1 MLIYDDTFTDVMTA
15 TQREATALG
24 AHVYG
29 SEHVLLGLL
38 ATGGPLAD
46 GVTAVTPS
54 LTYGAV
60 LDAVERSADDAPLI
74 GSLGLSTVAAQVAEA
89 PRPPRTPRN
98 RHTPELQSA
107 LNTASAGWGRL
118 RKNGSLPKESKLTS
132 TVLWLA
138 ALEPTARASRLLQAL
153 DVDVDQVRA
162 EVLAAAASPG
172 EPAPEWPTEVRTGP
186 VTRLVQAIFSRTST
200 AG

>member
-38 ATGGPLAD
+38 AKGGPVVD
-46 GVTAVTPS
+46 RVTALAPS
-54 LTYGAV
+54 FTHDAV

-74 GSLGLSTVAAQVAEA
+74 GSLGLSTVATQVAEA
-89 PRPPRTPRN
+89 PRPIRTPRN

-107 LNTASAGWGRL
+107 LNTASAEWGRL

-138 ALEPTARASRLLQAL
+138 VLEPAARASRLLQAL
-153 DVDVDQVRA
+153 DIDVDQVRA
-162 EVLAAAASPG
+162 EVLATAATPG
-172 EPAPEWPTEVRTGP
+172 APAPEWPTEVRTGP
-186 VTRLVQAIFSRTST
+186 VTRLVQRIFSRTST

>member
-15 TQREATALG
+15 TQHEATALG

-29 SEHVLLGLL
+29 SEQVLLGLL
-38 ATGGPLAD
+38 ATGGPIGDRVSA
-46 GVTAVTPS
+46 AVPS
-54 LTYGAV
+54 LSYDAV
-60 LDAVERSADDAPLI
+60 LDAVERAADDAPLVA
-74 GSLGLSTVAAQVAEA
+74 SLGLSTVAAQVAEA
-89 PRPPRTPRN
+89 PRPSRTPRN
-98 RHTPELQSA
+98 RHTSELQSA

-118 RKNGSLPKESKLTS
+118 RKNGSLPKENKLTS

-138 ALEPTARASRLLQAL
+138 VLEPAARTSRLLQAL

-162 EVLAAAASPG
+162 EVLAAAATPG
-172 EPAPEWPTEVRTGP
+172 APVSTWPTEVRTGP
-186 VTRLVQAIFSRTST
+186 VTRLVQRIFSRTST

>member
-15 TQREATALG
+15 TQHEATALG

-38 ATGGPLAD
+38 ATGGPLCDRA
-46 GVTAVTPS
+46 TAVAPS

-60 LDAVERSADDAPLI
+60 LDAVERAADDAPLI

-107 LNTASAGWGRL
+107 LNTASAAWGQL
-118 RKNGSLPKESKLTS
+118 RKNGSLPKENKLTS

-138 ALEPTARASRLLQAL
+138 VLEPAARASRLLQTL

-162 EVLAAAASPG
+162 EVLAAATTPG
-172 EPAPEWPTEVRTGP
+172 APAPTWPTEVRTGP
-186 VTRLVQAIFSRTST
+186 ITRLVQRIFSRTST